1 MTARPTLLALLL
13 AAAPAFAEPLCLDDA
28 NVCLEAREGGS
39 RIELFAVNRE
49 DAPYSLRVLV
59 TERSNLE
66 PASPLPFRAV
76 LEPGQEREVG
86 ALRIRDA
93 QQPTYYQLRWNAA
106 PGDARARHDDRVRY
120 RMPFGGREPR
130 TLAASGAG
138 GFEFAMPWGTPVLAA
153 RGGRVV
159 TVVDALA
166 AGADARGALADANR
180 VEVLHAD
187 GTLATYAYLRQGAA
201 VHIGQAVATGD
212 LLGWSGESGAAR
224 EPHLHFRVWKRDPD
238 LSQRTLAVRFHDG
251 SAAGFVPPA
260 GLACSPGCASSGAGC
275 APGDRPAPE
284 PALARNDTSQGQVER
299 RADGAC
305 VCPNGAV
312 IAVAQLSCER
322 VCGR

>member
-1 MTARPTLLALLL
+1 MRCTLLALLL

-28 NVCLEAREGGS
+28 DVCLEVREEGAR
-39 RIELFAVNRE
+39 IDFFAVNRE
-49 DAPYSLRVLV
+49 EAPYSLRVLV
-59 TERSNLE
+59 AERSNLE
-66 PASPLPFRAV
+66 PVSPLPFRAV
-76 LEPGQEREVG
+76 LEPGQERAVG
-86 ALRIRDA
+86 ALLVRDA
-93 QQPTYYQLRWNAA
+93 NQPTHYSLRWNAA
-106 PGDARARHDDRVRY
+106 PGDARARHDESVRY

-130 TLAASGAG
+130 ALAAAGAG
-138 GFEFAMPWGTPVLAA
+138 GFEFAMPWGTPVLAS

-159 TVVDALA
+159 TVVDALG

-180 VEVLHAD
+180 VDVLHAD
-187 GTLATYAYLRQGAA
+187 GTLATYAYLRQGAP
-201 VHIGQAVATGD
+201 VRLGQSVITGD

-238 LSQRTLAVRFHDG
+238 LAQRSLAVRFHDG
-251 SAAGFVPPA
+251 SAAGFVPSA
-260 GLACSPGCASSGAGC
+260 GVAYAPGCSSSGAGC

-284 PALARNDTSQGQVER
+284 PALARSDASRAPAER

-305 VCPNGAV
+305 ACPNGAV

>member
-1 MTARPTLLALLL
+1 MRRTLLALLL

-28 NVCLEAREGGS
+28 NVCLEAREEGS
-39 RIELFAVNRE
+39 IIDLFAVNHE
-49 DAPYSLRVLV
+49 DAPYSVRVLV

-66 PASPLPFRAV
+66 PVSPLPFRAV
-76 LEPGQEREVG
+76 LEAGQERAVG
-86 ALRIRDA
+86 SLRVRDA
-93 QQPTYYQLRWNAA
+93 QQPTRYQLRWNAA
-106 PGDARARHDDRVRY
+106 SGDARARHDDRIRY

-130 TLAASGAG
+130 SLAAAGSG

-159 TVVDALA
+159 AVVDALG

-201 VHIGQAVATGD
+201 VRPGQAVATGD

-238 LSQRTLAVRFHDG
+238 LSQRSLAVRFHDG
-251 SAAGFVPPA
+251 TAAGFVPSA
-260 GLACSPGCASSGAGC
+260 GVAYAPGCASSGAGC
-275 APGDRPAPE
+275 APGDLPAPE
-284 PALARNDTSQGQVER
+284 PAVARADASQQQSGR

-305 VCPNGAV
+305 VCRNGAV
-312 IAVAQLSCER
+312 IAVPQLSCER